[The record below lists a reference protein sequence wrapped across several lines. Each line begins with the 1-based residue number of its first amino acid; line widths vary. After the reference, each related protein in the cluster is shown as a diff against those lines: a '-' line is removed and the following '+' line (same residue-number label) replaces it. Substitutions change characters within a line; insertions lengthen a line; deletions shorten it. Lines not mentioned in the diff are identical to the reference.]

1 MRRPGRA
8 VGAAALLLT
17 LCALTPGSA
26 AAPRAAE
33 PVRAGAAPAR
43 VAYPGRAW
51 ARADPEDMGFDAD
64 ALAGKVEQAGLTG
77 SSCFAVVRRGR
88 LVGEWYWHGT
98 DPAAP
103 QPVFS
108 ITKSVASTLVGL
120 AEADG
125 LLDIDDRASEYIPV
139 WRDTP
144 SEDVTIRDLLSNTS
158 GRHWD
163 YLTDYPALTE
173 AANADLLAAGLDQ
186 DDEPGTTW
194 VYNNAAI
201 QALDVVL
208 QEALGGDVAA
218 FADERLF
225 TPVGMRNTRLT
236 HDDDGNTRLNVGL
249 ESTCGDLARF
259 GYLFLRGGA
268 WRGEQVVPR
277 RWVEEATGRPSQR
290 LNDAYGLLWWLNR
303 PGTVLG
309 DGGTAPT
316 DDPPTDG
323 DKADAATGAATDG
336 ADAGDQ
342 MAPGAPEDMFW
353 AVGMGDQVLQ
363 VDPGSQTVV
372 VRLAPDDP
380 DVGGGIYPVSL
391 AADVLD
397 ALVSPSGRAASP
409 R

>member
-1 MRRPGRA
+1 M
-8 VGAAALLLT
+8 
-17 LCALTPGSA
+17 
-26 AAPRAAE
+26 
-33 PVRAGAAPAR
+33 
-43 VAYPGRAW
+43 W
-51 ARADPEDMGFDAD
+51 
-64 ALAGKVEQAGLTG
+64 
-77 SSCFAVVRRGR
+77 RG
-88 LVGEWYWHGT
+88 
-98 DPAAP
+98 
-103 QPVFS
+103 
-108 ITKSVASTLVGL
+108 
-120 AEADG
+120 
-125 LLDIDDRASEYIPV
+125 
-139 WRDTP
+139 TP

-218 FADERLF
+218 FAEERLF
-225 TPVGMRNTRLT
+225 TPLGMRNTRLT

-268 WRGEQVVPR
+268 WPGEQVVPR
-277 RWVEEATGRPSQR
+277 RWVEEATGAPSQR

-303 PGTVLG
+303 PRHGPRQRRGGPHRRPADRLG
-309 DGGTAPT
+309 RRPGRRRHG
-316 DDPPTDG
+316 
-323 DKADAATGAATDG
+323 G
-336 ADAGDQ
+336 ADTDDQ

-353 AVGMGDQVLQ
+353 AVGLGDQVLQ
-363 VDPGSQTVV
+363 VDPGSETVV
-372 VRLAPDDP
+372 VRTGARRPRRRRRDLPGDPGRRRARRPRSAPAGAQRLRGEGVGREELLDRQLLDRDVAGGP
-380 DVGGGIYPVSL
+380 EGGQRAEEAAAWPSPSRSTSVVTTVAGGVGGRRRARHAGVAEQLVVELGEAGVAERLGLPPHPVDQ
-391 AADVLD
+391 AGRVLGEVHD
-397 ALVSPSGRAASP
+397 AGRQPVGVHEHAGSALRGGSSRWATRP